1 MISLMLAMMFA
12 EIPTDLED
20 ELVVYTTEE
29 ELDGE
34 VNGLTYKGTYQLTAY
49 CATGNRCADG
59 AYPTEGYTVASNDP
73 SIWHKWIYIEGVGWR
88 FVHDTGGMAS
98 NVLDI
103 YINLYS
109 DCIRFGRRSGAVY
122 VYD

>member
-1 MISLMLAMMFA
+1 MIMIEAV
-12 EIPTDLED
+12 IDLED
-20 ELVVYTTEE
+20 EITEQ
-29 ELDGE
+29 E
-34 VNGLTYKGTYQLTAY
+34 VIPEDLTDEIEIEYPDMTYKGTYQLTAY

-88 FVHDTGGMAS
+88 FVHDTGGMSS

-103 YINLYS
+103 YINSYS
-109 DCIRFGRRSGAVY
+109 SCIQFGRRSGEVY
-122 VYD
+122 IYE

>member
-1 MISLMLAMMFA
+1 MIMIEAV
-12 EIPTDLED
+12 IDLED
-20 ELVVYTTEE
+20 EITEQ
-29 ELDGE
+29 E
-34 VNGLTYKGTYQLTAY
+34 VIPEDLTDEIEIEYPDMTYKGTYQLTAY

-73 SIWHKWIYIEGVGWR
+73 SLWHKWIYIEGIGWR